1 MRDKDT
7 TINSLK
13 RIVKEFVDERE
24 WSQFHS
30 AKNLSMALAIEASE
44 LMDIFK
50 WDTTEACEN
59 KMSEGVSR
67 QEVIDELADVIIYA
81 IAFANRN
88 NIDISQALDQKMI
101 KNRNKYPKSKFK
113 GNF

>member
-50 WDTTEACEN
+50 WDTTEACED
-59 KMSEGVSR
+59 KMSQGVSR
-67 QEVIDELADVIIYA
+67 QEAIDELADVIIYA